1 MGKSVPTTMAV
12 AAIVAAFG
20 AATGPAYA
28 DNIVLNQWYTG
39 QFGAASNT
47 PLSGG
52 PLGPTV
58 VLGQNGP
65 VLPSGLASAITA
77 PGDSWTITLTSAGTL
92 TVTDVGLPGD
102 QFQMFDNGIA
112 MLAAP
117 SPFTG
122 PGQNP
127 GQVSPGNGLTSV
139 PCSDSSCSNSHAGGE
154 INVALG
160 NAQWSSGTFLLN
172 RGVNVI
178 TGTFLGSIGLGGFDF
193 IAEPI
198 DPVPGPIAGAGLPG
212 LILACGGLLGW
223 WRRRKKIA

>member
-1 MGKSVPTTMAV
+1 MAV

-39 QFGAASNT
+39 QFGDTANT
-47 PLSGG
+47 SLSGG
-52 PLGPTV
+52 LAVASSLGV
-58 VLGQNGP
+58 NGP
-65 VLPSGLASAITA
+65 VLPSGFANAIVA
-77 PGDSWTITLTSAGTL
+77 PAGTSWTITLTSAGTL
-92 TVTDVGLPGD
+92 TVTDVELPGD
-102 QFQMFDNGIA
+102 HFQMFDNGIA

-127 GQVSPGNGLTSV
+127 GQVSPGNGSTSV
-139 PCSDSSCSNSHAGGE
+139 PCSGCININVGAD

-160 NAQWSSGTFLLN
+160 NTQFSSGTFLLN
-172 RGVNVI
+172 PGVNVI
-178 TGTFLGSIGLGGFDF
+178 TGTFLGSPGRGGFDF

-198 DPVPGPIAGAGLPG
+198 DPVPGPVVGAGLPG

-223 WRRRKKIA
+223 WRRRQKVA

>member
-1 MGKSVPTTMAV
+1 MGKSLPTTMAV

-39 QFGAASNT
+39 QFEAAPNT
-47 PLSGG
+47 PLFGG
-52 PLGPTV
+52 PLGPGIP
-58 VLGQNGP
+58 LGVNGP
-65 VLPSGLASAITA
+65 VLPSGFANAISAPVGT
-77 PGDSWTITLTSAGTL
+77 SWTITLTSASTL
-92 TVTDVGLPGD
+92 TVTDQEFPGD

-127 GQVSPGNGLTSV
+127 GQVSPGNGMTSA
-139 PCSDSSCSNSHAGGE
+139 PCPGCSTFAGD

-160 NAQWSSGTFLLN
+160 NAQFSSGTFLLN
-172 RGVNVI
+172 PGVNVI
-178 TGTFLGSIGLGGFDF
+178 TGTFLGSIGNGGFDF
-193 IAEPI
+193 IAERS
-198 DPVPGPIAGAGLPG
+198 DPVPGPVVGAGLPG
-212 LILACGGLLGW
+212 LIFAGGGLLGW
-223 WRRRKKIA
+223 WRRRRKIA

>member
-1 MGKSVPTTMAV
+1 MGKSLPTTMAV

-39 QFGAASNT
+39 QFEAAPNT
-47 PLSGG
+47 PLFGPGG
-52 PLGPTV
+52 G
-58 VLGQNGP
+58 VLGLNGP
-65 VLPSGLASAITA
+65 VLPSGFANAIDA
-77 PGDSWTITLTSAGTL
+77 PAGTSWTITLISAGTL
-92 TVTDVGLPGD
+92 TVTDVGQPGD

-112 MLAAP
+112 MLATP

-127 GQVSPGNGLTSV
+127 GQVSLGNGLTSV
-139 PCSDSSCSNSHAGGE
+139 PCSGCNNVGGD

-160 NAQWSSGTFLLN
+160 NAQLSSGTFLLN
-172 RGVNVI
+172 PGVNVI
-178 TGTFLGSIGLGGFDF
+178 TGTFLGSVGSGRFDF
-193 IAEPI
+193 IAEPS
-198 DPVPGPIAGAGLPG
+198 DPVPGPIAGAAFPG

-223 WRRRKKIA
+223 WRRRKKIT